1 MPKTPYFF
9 KEVTLLI
16 THYNRSN
23 SLERLLTAFANQE
36 CTFGDIVVSD
46 DASKPEHLKK
56 IIDLQQQHSFRL
68 ITAQKNG
75 GLGNNINKGQD
86 AVNTPY
92 TLYVQEDF
100 VPTEEFAANFENAYK
115 IMQEKSELDIIRF
128 YAYFKYPYLQP
139 FQKGFSEMIFK
150 SWYPGYM
157 KFYYYSDHPHLR
169 RSDFFTKFGRY
180 AEGLNVDKTEYRM
193 CISFI
198 KNKGKGLF
206 YDKFN
211 TLFLQM
217 NSSEEPSTANYRSDW
232 KTLKNPFVLLL
243 RAVYLQV
250 KYIKCHAD
258 LLFMK

>member
-1 MPKTPYFF
+1 MQKTTHYF

-23 SLERLLTAFANQE
+23 SLERLLEAFTKRE
-36 CTFGDIVVSD
+36 CTFGNIVVSD

-56 IIDLQQQHSFRL
+56 ISDLQQQYSFRL

-86 AVNTPY
+86 TVNTPY

-100 VPTEEFAANFENAYK
+100 VPTKEFAANFENAYK
-115 IMQEKSELDIIRF
+115 IMQEKSDLDIIRF
-128 YAYFKYPYLQP
+128 YAYFKYPYLKP
-139 FQKGFSEMIFK
+139 FRSDFSEMIFK
-150 SWYPGYM
+150 PWYPGYM

-180 AEGLNVDKTEYRM
+180 AEGINADKTEYRM

-206 YDKFN
+206 YDKFK
-211 TLFLQM
+211 TLFLQV
-217 NSSEEPSTANYRSDW
+217 NSLEEPTTAIHRADW
-232 KTLKNPFVLLL
+232 KTQKNLLVLLL
-243 RAVYLQV
+243 RAMYLQV